1 MGRPLKKLTLEG
13 FKSIETLEDLELRDL
28 NVLIG
33 ANGAG
38 KSNFVDFFR
47 MLRALADEAFQKFVN
62 TQGGGDGLFFLGPKH
77 TPQICAHLE
86 FGENVYEFD
95 LEPTAGGGIQIAAE
109 RVQYTGGQGHG
120 SLKTIGSGS
129 MESMLK
135 ALKDEPAQSPWARG
149 GYGVSSHVYDS
160 VSNWVVY
167 HFHDTSMTA
176 PMRREQSVRDR
187 RQLHSD
193 ASNIAAFLLH
203 LREDM
208 RGHYDLIRD
217 SVRLIAP
224 FFDDFWL
231 EPEEKGAE
239 EKIRLEWRQKGS
251 NFPFQP
257 NQLSDGTIR
266 YICLTTALM
275 QPIPP
280 ATIVIDEPELG
291 LHPFAISLLAEL
303 IQSAAGKTQVIVS
316 TQSPT
321 LLDYFEPDDVVVVN
335 RRDGRSTF
343 DRLDEGR
350 LSDWLEE
357 YSVGELWQK
366 NVVQGGPTHE

>member
-1 MGRPLKKLTLEG
+1 MRQPLKKLTLKG
-13 FKSIETLEDLELRDL
+13 FKSIEALEDFELRKL

-47 MLRALADEAFQKFVN
+47 MLRELADEAFQKFVN

-77 TPQICAHLE
+77 TRQICAHLE

-95 LEPTAGGGIQIAAE
+95 LEPTAGGGIQVAAE
-109 RVQYTGGQGHG
+109 RVQFTGGRREGPL
-120 SLKTIGSGS
+120 STIGSGRL
-129 MESMLK
+129 ESTLK
-135 ALKDEPAQSPWARG
+135 ERKDEPGHHGAR
-149 GYGVSSHVYDS
+149 YGVPSYVYDS

-176 PMRREQSVRDR
+176 PMRREQSVRDM
-187 RQLHSD
+187 RQLRSD

-224 FFDDFWL
+224 FFDDFLL
-231 EPEEKGAE
+231 EPETRGAE

-251 NFPFQP
+251 DFPFQP

-275 QPIPP
+275 QPMTPD
-280 ATIVIDEPELG
+280 TIVIDEPELG

-303 IQSAAGKTQVIVS
+303 IKSAAGKTQVIVS

-335 RRDGRSTF
+335 RREGRSTF
-343 DRLDEGR
+343 DRLDEER
-350 LSDWLEE
+350 LRDWLEE